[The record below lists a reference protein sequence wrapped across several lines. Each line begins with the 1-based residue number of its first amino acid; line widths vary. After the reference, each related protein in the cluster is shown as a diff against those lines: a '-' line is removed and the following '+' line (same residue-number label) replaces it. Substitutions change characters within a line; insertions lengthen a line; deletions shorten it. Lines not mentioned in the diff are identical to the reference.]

1 MAHVQLGLVS
11 ESAAPVPAVPDDSIK
26 GKVMKRPETFEFE
39 GERLTVAQI
48 MVALRERR
56 IMVSESTVRIRLRRG
71 QTTARQ
77 IARPIATVN
86 RAWNAREMR
95 T

>member
-1 MAHVQLGLVS
+1 
-11 ESAAPVPAVPDDSIK
+11 
-26 GKVMKRPETFEFE
+26 MKRLQQFEFE

-48 MVALRERR
+48 MAMLRERR
-56 IMVSESTVRIRLRRG
+56 IIVSECTVRARLRKG
-71 QTTARQ
+71 QRTARE
-77 IARPIATVN
+77 ISRPIATVN

>member
-1 MAHVQLGLVS
+1 
-11 ESAAPVPAVPDDSIK
+11 
-26 GKVMKRPETFEFE
+26 MKRLQQFEFE

-48 MVALRERR
+48 MAMLRERR
-56 IMVSESTVRIRLRRG
+56 IGVSECTVRARLRKG
-71 QTTARQ
+71 QRTARE

-95 T
+95 P